1 MSPLLPSLWQKIVG
15 ARSSEPEVALR
26 ELVLN
31 VASLGLVLAGL
42 LWLTAEFLVGAWNG
56 TLLADLPALAAWYA
70 GAGLGV
76 LACAVVYGL
85 SRAGR
90 ILAASGLLIVTI
102 LVYAAWTLA
111 RQGIEVSD
119 VALFFL
125 ALSLAGL
132 LLRGRGTLA
141 TAVIALLIYVVVGI
155 LQGIGIHPKPLS
167 MPWPAR
173 VVGLGLLLFS
183 VALIN
188 RIGGKQL
195 SGALREARQQ
205 AATLR
210 ATREEQ
216 ALLLADLQA
225 QTKEQARL
233 LRAVEEL
240 AAPVIAVHDGV
251 IVLPIVGY
259 VDDHRADQIRQALLE
274 GIARHRAR
282 IALIE
287 LTGLSTLDAETVRHL
302 EAMTQAGRL
311 LGAEV
316 ILVGISAWAAAEM
329 IRLGSKVG
337 DLKTQRDLQSGIEW
351 ALARMGKGVT
361 VDG

>member
-1 MSPLLPSLWQKIVG
+1 MSPQLPSFLQTIVG
-15 ARSSEPEVALR
+15 ARSSDPEVALR

-31 VASLGLVLAGL
+31 VASLGLILAGL
-42 LWLTAEFLVGAWNG
+42 LWLVTEFLISAWNG
-56 TLLADLPALAAWYA
+56 TLITDLPAQASWYA

-76 LACAVVYGL
+76 LACILVYGL
-85 SRAGR
+85 SRAGKISAAAYLLIAT
-90 ILAASGLLIVTI
+90 ILAYS
-102 LVYAAWTLA
+102 AAMFA
-111 RQGIEVSD
+111 EQGIEVSE

-132 LLRGRGTLA
+132 LLRGRGTLV
-141 TAVIALLIYVVVGI
+141 TAVMALLIYAVVGM
-155 LQGIGIHPKPLS
+155 LQEMGIHPKPLS
-167 MPWPAR
+167 MPWTAR
-173 VVGLGLLLFS
+173 VITLGLLLFL
-183 VALIN
+183 VALLN

-195 SGALREARQQ
+195 SGALNEARQQ

-210 ATREEQ
+210 AAREEQ

-251 IVLPIVGY
+251 IVLPILGY

-274 GIARHRAR
+274 GIAHYRAQ

-287 LTGLSTLDAETVRHL
+287 LTGLSTMDAETVRHL
-302 EAMTQAGRL
+302 EGLNQAGRL

-316 ILVGISAWAAAEM
+316 VLVGIPAKAAAEM
-329 IRLGSKVG
+329 IRLGSNLA

-351 ALARMGKGVT
+351 ALARMGKGVR